1 METAITES
9 FTKSVQAAV
18 DQCMEKVREESRIF
32 ANALAAVRHLPTPI
46 HLPVASPIPVPVPVV
61 PDSSHLEHR
70 LAALELAY
78 QRQVQKTIAG
88 LSEDIGDLDG
98 RLAAIERTNR
108 EEDVGTWKPT
118 QGSWSWPGPSMK
130 NEVVVVDDAT
140 TVCDFGLGSDV
151 RVNVHH
157 IDDEDVEML
166 PAETKVVAAAP
177 APVAATA
184 QAVAPA
190 PAPVAAPAAEEPEAE
205 EDEEAPLELEEFDH
219 DGESY
224 YKDPD
229 NNVYKPNADGEVDAD
244 APIGR
249 WLTKQKIIKMY

>member
-32 ANALAAVRHLPTPI
+32 ANALAAVRHLPTPT
-46 HLPVASPIPVPVPVV
+46 HTHTPVPIASPVPVV

-108 EEDVGTWKPT
+108 EEDVGAWKPT

-140 TVCDFGLGSDV
+140 TVCDFGLVSDM

-157 IDDEDVEML
+157 IDEEDAEML

-177 APVAATA
+177 AP
-184 QAVAPA
+184 A
-190 PAPVAAPAAEEPEAE
+190 PAPVASATAKPEVEAD

-219 DGESY
+219 DGVSY

>member
-1 METAITES
+1 
-9 FTKSVQAAV
+9 
-18 DQCMEKVREESRIF
+18 
-32 ANALAAVRHLPTPI
+32 
-46 HLPVASPIPVPVPVV
+46 
-61 PDSSHLEHR
+61 

-108 EEDVGTWKPT
+108 EEDVGAWKPT

-140 TVCDFGLGSDV
+140 TVCDFGLVSDM

-157 IDDEDVEML
+157 IDEEDVEML

-177 APVAATA
+177 AP
-184 QAVAPA
+184 
-190 PAPVAAPAAEEPEAE
+190 APVASASATAKPEVEA
-205 EDEEAPLELEEFDH
+205 DEEEEEPLELEEFDH
-219 DGESY
+219 DGVSY

>member
-18 DQCMEKVREESRIF
+18 EQCMEKVREESRIF
-32 ANALAAVRHLPTPI
+32 ANALAAVRHLPIPV
-46 HLPVASPIPVPVPVV
+46 HLPVASPVPVPVPVPVV

-108 EEDVGTWKPT
+108 EEDIGAWKPT

-140 TVCDFGLGSDV
+140 TVCDFGLGSDM

-177 APVAATA
+177 APVGATA
-184 QAVAPA
+184 CAVAPA
-190 PAPVAAPAAEEPEAE
+190 PAPAAE
-205 EDEEAPLELEEFDH
+205 EDEEAPLELEEFEH

-229 NNVYKPNADGEVDAD
+229 NNVYKPNEDGEVDAD

-249 WLTKQKIIKMY
+249 WLTKQKMIKLY

>member
-18 DQCMEKVREESRIF
+18 EQCMEKVREESRIF
-32 ANALAAVRHLPTPI
+32 ANALAAVRHLPAPAPAPALAPASAPTPV
-46 HLPVASPIPVPVPVV
+46 PVASPVH
-61 PDSSHLEHR
+61 DSTHLEHR

-78 QRQVQKTIAG
+78 QRQIQKTIAG

-108 EEDVGTWKPT
+108 EEDLGAWKPT
-118 QGSWSWPGPSMK
+118 QGGWSWPGPSMK

-140 TVCDFGLGSDV
+140 TVCDFGLGPDV

-157 IDDEDVEML
+157 IDEEDVEML
-166 PAETKVVAAAP
+166 PVETKVVS
-177 APVAATA
+177 
-184 QAVAPA
+184 APA
-190 PAPVAAPAAEEPEAE
+190 PAPASATTEPEPE

-219 DGESY
+219 EGESY

-249 WLTKQKIIKMY
+249 WLEKKKMIKLY